1 MAPLM
6 GALTARAPDA
16 AAAGAGGAP
25 QATEGGAFAVAL
37 GEVAGVAGDPATA
50 TAPGSGAGTESAA
63 RPGAGI
69 PESLEDM
76 HALPSAEAAAL
87 AAAQGSPGA
96 VNVQD
101 AEAATSEADEAPWPP
116 TGLAGL
122 FGPAAGG
129 DIHAP
134 PVDDGQATATGLRAR
149 GAAPGPFPVAS
160 AGMPAASAAGAGV
173 SGGASPES
181 AGPPAMAMAA
191 AEALASASGGD
202 PSTAD
207 GIEPAPPAFGLPP
220 LPAPAAL
227 REAAPLLAAPGPAP
241 EVRSPDFSERFGAQ
255 LQWMAEQNIGH
266 ARIRISPQELGPVEV
281 LLRLDGDRISADF
294 ISGHAETRQALEQGL
309 PRLRDL
315 LGEHGF
321 QLAHAGVGGDAPAS
335 REHGG
340 GPGGDAFGDT
350 GDASIPPVSAHDAAA
365 VRVSRGLLDAYA

>member
-1 MAPLM
+1 MAPLT
-6 GALTARAPDA
+6 GTLTARAPDA
-16 AAAGAGGAP
+16 AARGTGGAP
-25 QATEGGAFAVAL
+25 QATEDGAFAHAL
-37 GEVAGVAGDPATA
+37 GEVARVAGDPAT
-50 TAPGSGAGTESAA
+50 GSSAGAESVTWPGAGTLE
-63 RPGAGI
+63 P
-69 PESLEDM
+69 LEDM
-76 HALPSAEAAAL
+76 PPLPSAEAAAL
-87 AAAQGSPGA
+87 AAAQGSPGSA
-96 VNVQD
+96 NVQD

-122 FGPAAGG
+122 FAPAVGG

-134 PVDDGQATATGLRAR
+134 PLDDGQATATGLRPR
-149 GAAPGPFPVAS
+149 GVATGLVAS
-160 AGMPAASAAGAGV
+160 AGMPAASAAGTSV

-181 AGPPAMAMAA
+181 AVPPAMAAAA

-202 PSTAD
+202 PSTAAD
-207 GIEPAPPAFGLPP
+207 AIEPAPPAFSLPP

-266 ARIRISPQELGPVEV
+266 ARIRVSPQELGPVEV

-335 REHGG
+335 QEHTGSSA
-340 GPGGDAFGDT
+340 GDAFGDAA
-350 GDASIPPVSAHDAAA
+350 DASIAPVSAHDAAP